1 MDESMKSMTPLENR
15 FEVDGERVD
24 LLLVL
29 ETVAAWLREPVDR
42 EIELAQRAENIEKIR
57 DRLSQPFKLGIIGQ
71 FRAGKSSLINA
82 VVGAEVAFVDEIEA
96 TATISR
102 YYFAEEPAARIVTIT
117 GERTD
122 LPIQSLLELADERRD
137 DTGWLASVE
146 RLEFAYPSENLR
158 RVEFWDTPG
167 LGGADINHATA
178 ERFVQELDAA
188 VWVFDAKTIG
198 MAGIA
203 PAMEELS
210 KRGKLIV
217 GVVNKAEVLGA
228 EDFARAATQIPKLYA
243 NVVFKDIVPFSAIL
257 ALASQGLS
265 SGSPV
270 GGDAVDADGGLARL
284 VQKLHELILMN
295 PERLSSQ
302 AAAGDTRAILASHN
316 DQISALALRLSNQLE
331 RYESLLKQAED
342 RVAES
347 CDRIGERMANGCVDA
362 VRTGLRRRALDSLQR
377 LTNDELRSKGR
388 LRQIVEESIT
398 REHVEGILEKFVAD
412 ERPALQSIVE
422 ALGLDMQ
429 YALQVSLTAPER
441 LASAALSEIEPA
453 GIVETGPLSTVST
466 SEQTAAG
473 TGILLSALALLIPGP
488 QWPFVVAGTLF
499 AYIASRLVLGTPS
512 DPLTRP
518 EQLRDQ
524 CVERLGSE
532 VERYVTEIQEEIE
545 KAVRESVAIAQTQAI
560 KEVGK
565 QLTTRVLNGEE
576 KASVLN
582 RIRILGQRLSE
593 GVAHLESVERF
604 TSKALPQST
613 DLLGGPAQFERGQR
627 GRAQELWS
635 SLTGV
640 NTSEVLIVDGQLSSR
655 GIELLS
661 HFDRSVPIRIVTWEE
676 PLASTTVAQFVEAI
690 ERLRVGRDGSVS
702 VVVPTPASD
711 DPPALPTEAFVGVSG
726 AGFLFSVS
734 LGDAMSGKADF
745 EFKPLP
751 VTDETCREFGRWWN
765 RGVNGYRYL
774 SL

>member
-1 MDESMKSMTPLENR
+1 MDESMISTTPLENR
-15 FEVDGERVD
+15 FEVDGGRVD

-29 ETVAAWLREPVDR
+29 ETVAAWLREPVDQ

-57 DRLSQPFKLGIIGQ
+57 DRLSQPFKLGVIGQ

-228 EDFARAATQIPKLYA
+228 EDFVRASTQIPKLYA
-243 NVVFKDIVPFSAIL
+243 NVVFKDIVPFSATL

-265 SGSPV
+265 SGSPS
-270 GGDAVDADGGLARL
+270 GGDALDADGGLAGL

-331 RYESLLKQAED
+331 RYESLLRQAED
-342 RVAES
+342 RAAES
-347 CDRIGERMANGCVDA
+347 YDRIGERMANGCVDA
-362 VRTGLRRRALDSLQR
+362 VRSGLRRRALDSLQR

-388 LRQIVEESIT
+388 LRQIAEESIT

-429 YALQVSLTAPER
+429 DALQVSLTAPER
-441 LASAALSEIEPA
+441 LASAALSETEPA
-453 GIVETGPLSTVST
+453 GIVGTGPLSTVST
-466 SEQTAAG
+466 SELTAAG
-473 TGILLSALALLIPGP
+473 TGVGLGALALLIPGP

-499 AYIASRLVLGTPS
+499 AYIASRLVEGASSRVPTS
-512 DPLTRP
+512 SG
-518 EQLRDQ
+518 QLLDQ
-524 CVERLGSE
+524 CVERLGTE
-532 VERYVTEIQEEIE
+532 VERYVTEIQGEIV
-545 KAVRESVAIAQTQAI
+545 KAVRESVALSQAEAI
-560 KEVGK
+560 KEVSK
-565 QLTTRVLNGEE
+565 QLTTRVLHGEGEE
-576 KASVLN
+576 SVAK
-582 RIRILGQRLSE
+582 RISTLEQRLAE
-593 GVAHLESVERF
+593 GATHLESVERF

-613 DLLGGPAQFERGQR
+613 DLLGGPAQFTLGQR
-627 GRAQELWS
+627 GRALELWS
-635 SLTGV
+635 SLTGA
-640 NTSEVLIVDGQLSSR
+640 NTSEVLIVDGLLSSR
-655 GIELLS
+655 DIELLS
-661 HFDRSVPIRIVTWEE
+661 QFDSSVPIRIVTWTE
-676 PLASTTVAQFVEAI
+676 PLAATSVERFVAAI
-690 ERLRVGRDGSVS
+690 ERLREHREGSVS
-702 VVVPTPASD
+702 VVVPTPAGDSAT
-711 DPPALPTEAFVGVSG
+711 ALPLGAYVGISG
-726 AGFLFSVS
+726 GGFLFSVP
-734 LGDAMSGKADF
+734 LGVAMSGEAEFD
-745 EFKPLP
+745 FKPLS
-751 VTDETCREFGRWWN
+751 VTDDDRRQFERWWN